1 MENIIWVVLLCAV
14 LALLFAAWK
23 TSVVSKADAGTERM
37 KEIAGNISDGARA
50 FLFAEY
56 KILVIFVAVL
66 FVLIGLF
73 ITWLTAG
80 CFLIGAVFS
89 VCAGYVGIRFIKKTG
104 SRRWTSCSAV
114 LFVHRLS
121 YMALGR
127 RAFPRY
133 IPP

>member
-23 TSVVSKADAGTERM
+23 TSAVSKADAGTERM

-66 FVLIGLF
+66 YHSNNTARFFQVNLPNEQITLNKFYVLPNF
-73 ITWLTAG
+73 
-80 CFLIGAVFS
+80 FLESF
-89 VCAGYVGIRFIKKTG
+89 
-104 SRRWTSCSAV
+104 
-114 LFVHRLS
+114 
-121 YMALGR
+121 
-127 RAFPRY
+127 
-133 IPP
+133 